1 MSLSSFESRFHQLL
15 VKRVE
20 EEADAI
26 ARLMA
31 QGKARGSD
39 AADTAQKYSD
49 LVGYVRGLSKALAF
63 CQEIESDL
71 LGRAKK

>member
-15 VKRVE
+15 VKRVDA
-20 EEADAI
+20 EADAT

-49 LVGYVRGLSKALAF
+49 LVGYVRGLQKALQF
-63 CQEIESDL
+63 CEEIEADL
-71 LGRAKK
+71 LGRGKK